1 MKTTVSQTPDSVA
14 LKFVGSVDERG
25 AAEMKNA
32 FEQLELNR
40 IKSVSLD
47 FSEVDHIGSAGLG
60 KLLLLYKRTATL
72 GIEVRIERPIPEIAE
87 LLRELKLDHLF
98 KVS

>member
-1 MKTTVSQTPDSVA
+1 MKIVVSQTPDSVM
-14 LKFVGSVDERG
+14 LTFQGSVDERG

-32 FEQLELNR
+32 FEQIDLNR
-40 IKSVSLD
+40 TKSVTLD

-72 GIEVRIERPIPEIAE
+72 GIEVRINRPQPEIGE

>member
-1 MKTTVSQTPDSVA
+1 MKILVAPQADSIL
-14 LKFVGSVDERG
+14 LKFEGSVDERG

-32 FEQLELNR
+32 FEQIDLSR
-40 IKSVSLD
+40 MKSVTLD

-72 GIEVRIERPIPEIAE
+72 GIEVRIQRPQPEIGD
-87 LLRELKLDHLF
+87 LLKELKLDHLF
-98 KVS
+98 KIS